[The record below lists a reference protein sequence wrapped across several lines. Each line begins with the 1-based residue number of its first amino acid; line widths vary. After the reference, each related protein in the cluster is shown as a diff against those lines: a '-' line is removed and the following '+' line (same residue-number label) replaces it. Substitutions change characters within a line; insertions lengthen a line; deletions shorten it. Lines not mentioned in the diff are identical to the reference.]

1 MVFMELIQLF
11 NKAKNIKDVT
21 QYAAELE
28 VLETA
33 EFMCFIV
40 FLQTA
45 ASVIHRNKRT

>member
-28 VLETA
+28 VLDTA
-33 EFMCFIV
+33 EFMF
-40 FLQTA
+40 
-45 ASVIHRNKRT
+45 HRVSRH